1 MADINVILSFNDQFG
16 SRGSGE
22 LEFDYTA
29 GICVAN
35 NQLFVIDKQN
45 HRIQI
50 LTLVGVFV
58 DEFGSSGSGNDNFS
72 FPEFIISDGTHL
84 FISDSANH
92 RIKKHDFDGVFV
104 DEFGTRGSAN
114 NQFDYPMAITIY
126 NDLLYICDKQHGR
139 VKIHQ
144 KDGTFIS
151 EITGLN
157 FPEGITNIS
166 DKIVVSDSANKQIK
180 FYTPLGS
187 FLSNA
192 IFSTWEYPT
201 SVKEINGVL
210 CITEKQA
217 SKIVFL
223 DDVGNLLLE
232 YGNRGTGQ
240 NQFFFPYDTFFDND
254 LLYISDSANHRIKI
268 FDITIELDV
277 PIYADEFLKLTKQ
290 LYPSGRAWWMKKN
303 SIFELFHFGLAFS
316 ESRINSE
323 IKGLLDSILPD
334 NDNFDE
340 QDATNWESALG
351 LFIQPEL
358 SLSDRKTAILRKMQ
372 YPGSVPAR
380 QHYLFVQG
388 ELQSAGFNVY
398 VHENRFGDPPSVIS
412 FSQAIYGEI
421 NYGQLNYGASGIP
434 DGTKIAN
441 YIEESRD
448 EDFNF
453 GNDVNL
459 RATFF
464 IGGEIFPNRA
474 DVDILRKNEFRELIL
489 RLKPAQTAG
498 ILLIDF
504 ISFAG
509 VEFDII
515 EETLEV
521 Y

>member
-1 MADINVILSFNDQFG
+1 MADTNVILLFNTQFG
-16 SRGSGE
+16 SKGTGNV
-22 LEFDYTA
+22 EFDYNA
-29 GICVAN
+29 GICIAGG
-35 NQLFVIDKQN
+35 QLYVIDKQN

-50 LTLVGVFV
+50 LTFAGVFV
-58 DEFGSSGSGNDNFS
+58 DEFGSSGSGNDNFY
-72 FPEFIISDGTHL
+72 FPEFIISDGTNL
-84 FISDSANH
+84 YISDSANH
-92 RIKKHDFDGVFV
+92 RIKVHDLAGVFV
-104 DEFGTRGSAN
+104 SEFGTRGSAN

-126 NDLLYICDKQHGR
+126 NDLLYICDKQNGR
-139 VKIHQ
+139 VKVHQ
-144 KDGTFIS
+144 KDGIFIS

-166 DKIVVSDSANKQIK
+166 DKIVISDSANKLVK
-180 FYTPLGS
+180 FYTPLGD
-187 FLSNA
+187 FLNNSPN
-192 IFSTWEYPT
+192 TWEYPT

-210 CITEKQA
+210 CVAEKQD

-223 DDVGNLLLE
+223 DDVGQLLSE
-232 YGNRGTGQ
+232 FGTKGTGQ
-240 NQFFFPYDTFFDND
+240 DQFFFPYDTFFDND

-268 FDITIELDV
+268 FDVTIELDV
-277 PIYADEFLKLTKQ
+277 PIYAEAFLKLTKQ
-290 LYPSGRAWWMKKN
+290 LYPTGRVWWMKKN
-303 SIFELFHFGLAFS
+303 STFELFHFGLAFS

-340 QDATNWESALG
+340 ADAANWESALG

-358 SLSDRKTAILRKMQ
+358 SLEDRKTAILRKMQ

-388 ELQSAGFNVY
+388 ELQKAGFDVY
-398 VHENRFGDPPSVIS
+398 VHENRFGDPPSVLS
-412 FSQAIYGEI
+412 FSQAIYGEV
-421 NYGQLNYGASGIP
+421 NYGQVNYGASGIP

-448 EDFNF
+448 ESFNF

-464 IGGEIFPNRA
+464 IGGEIFPNRTN
-474 DVDILRKNEFRELIL
+474 VEILRKNEFRELIL

-498 ILLIDF
+498 ILLIYF
-504 ISFAG
+504 INFYG